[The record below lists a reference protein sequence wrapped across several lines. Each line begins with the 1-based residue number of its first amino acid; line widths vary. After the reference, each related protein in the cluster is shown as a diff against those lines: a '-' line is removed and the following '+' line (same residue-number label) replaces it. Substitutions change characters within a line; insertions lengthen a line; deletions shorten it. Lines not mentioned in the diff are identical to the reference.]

1 MGPEALHELGE
12 EKELSSL
19 KGGRSTRSNFG
30 PAHSSLTLILIK
42 ILGLNKLFINVLL
55 IFCLEEK
62 RKQICKVIA
71 NNSSQS
77 CQIISLCFFSILNLK
92 LFQCLVSEA
101 LPEVRMK
108 PGEVDLNYFD
118 FSCSRGQ

>member
-19 KGGRSTRSNFG
+19 RGGRSTRSNFG
-30 PAHSSLTLILIK
+30 PAHGSLTLILIK

-77 CQIISLCFFSILNLK
+77 CQIIHFSMF
-92 LFQCLVSEA
+92 LFNSQFKVVSVSRLRGTSRSANEA
-101 LPEVRMK
+101 WGGGP
-108 PGEVDLNYFD
+108 
-118 FSCSRGQ
+118 